1 MRIMRHTERGTT
13 VQELIVTL
21 GMLSILA
28 SVGGYGL
35 SQVLPN
41 YRLSSA
47 ARSLLF
53 HIQEARS
60 RAAYRSAICYL
71 DFDSDGDGNVGP
83 GRCVLWE
90 DLNANKQKDPQERE
104 EPSFG
109 LKEFPVLGS
118 KSSPTSV
125 LRPIPLNWADRS
137 VGQTIRTLMPAAVTG
152 SVSPRIVSNSIP
164 RGRARVEPF
173 IYTIRR
179 DRPMRFAFATM
190 GLFNSGAITGAS
202 GRDRGILPTQKGL
215 GISLAE
221 TPEPQRI

>member
-109 LKEFPVLGS
+109 LKEFPHVFFKAYPFEHGGPERGPNNTDIDAGGGDGVS
-118 KSSPTSV
+118 FAKNRIKFNPTGTCTSGTIY
-125 LRPIPLNWADRS
+125 LHNQK
-137 VGQTIRTLMPAAVTG
+137 GQTYAIRL
-152 SVSPRIVSNSIP
+152 RYN
-164 RGRARVEPF
+164 
-173 IYTIRR
+173 
-179 DRPMRFAFATM
+179 
-190 GLFNSGAITGAS
+190 GLVQLWRHNGGQWE
-202 GRDRGILPTQKGL
+202 R
-215 GISLAE
+215 
-221 TPEPQRI
+221 